1 MSDNVN
7 GVNTDL
13 LAVKAAS
20 GDDKAMAEL
29 INEIMPA
36 AAAKASVLNSGSTR
50 LADEDL
56 VQEGMF
62 GFLDSVK
69 KFDISKGVP
78 FKAFALAC
86 IENRIKSAL
95 RINSNSGNVALTGA
109 VSFEDT
115 ENPRNSDDPA
125 SISENLDEEAAIRRI
140 TGELLSGFEQEIL
153 DLRLCDM
160 SYSEIARELGCSE
173 KSVDN
178 ALQRIRKKL
187 RNSIG
192 KDTE

>member
-7 GVNTDL
+7 GVNTDF

-115 ENPRNSDDPA
+115 EHPRSSDDPA

>member
-29 INEIMPA
+29 INEIMPS

-115 ENPRNSDDPA
+115 EHPHSSDDPA